1 MKSDHRHELKT
12 NELAEWIANFPQW
25 AKENRTTIIAVLV
38 VIVVVGAVYIRR
50 IHSKNVAV
58 RTQIELTGLIS
69 QLLGSKMQILSAQ
82 AQGNDLSYMLVQR
95 GGPADMLKNFSQNV
109 NDDQMAAVALIKQ
122 AEALRVELHC
132 RPGTVSKQDL
142 AEQINRAKVS
152 YTEAIETH
160 LKRVSNPSLTAT
172 AQFGLGLCE
181 EELGNFEKAQ
191 QIYRDI
197 TTNPGFEGT
206 VAKTAAEQRL
216 ETMADYKTTVVF
228 KPSAKP
234 EPVAVEKLQI
244 EIKSGEINVPTDIN
258 LPIDT
263 NLAPHATNIIPDI
276 NLTAPA
282 PNDMKVPESN
292 VPGK

>member
-1 MKSDHRHELKT
+1 MKPDHRHELKT

-25 AKENRTTIIAVLV
+25 AKENRTLIIAVLV
-38 VIVVVGAVYIRR
+38 VIVAIGTAYIWR
-50 IHSKNVAV
+50 IHSKNLAV

-82 AQGNDLSYMLVQR
+82 AQGKDISYMLVQR
-95 GGPADMLKNFSQNV
+95 DGPADRLKNFAQNV
-109 NDDQMAAVALIKQ
+109 NDDLMAAVALIKQ
-122 AEALRVELHC
+122 AEALRTELHC

-142 AEQINRAKVS
+142 AEQINRAKAS
-152 YTEAIETH
+152 YTEALETH

-181 EELGNFEKAQ
+181 EELGNYEKAQ

-197 TTNPGFEGT
+197 TTNSGFEGT

-216 ETMADYKTTVVF
+216 ETMADYKTTIVF
-228 KPSAKP
+228 KASAKP
-234 EPVAVEKLQI
+234 EPVAVEKLPI
-244 EIKSGEINVPTDIN
+244 EIKPADTN

-263 NLAPHATNIIPDI
+263 N
-276 NLTAPA
+276 
-282 PNDMKVPESN
+282 

>member
-12 NELAEWIANFPQW
+12 NELAEWISNFPQW
-25 AKENRTTIIAVLV
+25 AKENRTLIITVLV
-38 VIVVVGAVYIRR
+38 VILAIGAAYIWR

-82 AQGNDLSYMLVQR
+82 AQGKDLSYMLVQHD
-95 GGPADMLKNFSQNV
+95 GPADRLKNFAQNV
-109 NDDQMAAVALIKQ
+109 NDDLMSAVALIKQ
-122 AEALRVELHC
+122 AEALRTELHC

-142 AEQINRAKVS
+142 AEQINRAKAS
-152 YTEAIETH
+152 YTEALETH
-160 LKRVSNPSLTAT
+160 LERVPNPSLTAA

-181 EELGNFEKAQ
+181 EELGSFEKAQ

-197 TTNPGFEGT
+197 TTNSDFEGT

-216 ETMADYKTTVVF
+216 KTMADYKTTIVF
-228 KPSAKP
+228 KASAPVLSAKA
-234 EPVAVEKLQI
+234 ETGAVEKLPI
-244 EIKSGEINVPTDIN
+244 EIKTVDTN
-258 LPIDT
+258 LPIDI
-263 NLAPHATNIIPDI
+263 NLAPNVTSNIADI
-276 NLTAPA
+276 NLTTPA
-282 PNDMKVPESN
+282 PNDIKVSESN

>member
-12 NELAEWIANFPQW
+12 NELAEWISNFPQW
-25 AKENRTTIIAVLV
+25 AKENLTSIITVLA
-38 VIVVVGAVYIRR
+38 VIVVIGAVYVWR
-50 IHSKNVAV
+50 IHNKNVSAQ
-58 RTQIELTGLIS
+58 TQIELTGLIS
-69 QLLGSKMQILSAQ
+69 QLRGSKMQILSAL
-82 AQGNDLSYMLVQR
+82 AEGKDLSYMLVQR
-95 GGPADMLKNFSQNV
+95 DGPADRLKNFAQNV
-109 NDDQMAAVALIKQ
+109 NDDLMAAVALIKQ
-122 AEALRVELHC
+122 AEALRTELHC

-142 AEQINRAKVS
+142 AEQINRAKAS
-152 YTEAIETH
+152 YAEALETH

-197 TTNPGFEGT
+197 TTNSGFEGT

-216 ETMADYKTTVVF
+216 ETMADYETKIVF

-234 EPVAVEKLQI
+234 EPVAVEKLPI
-244 EIKSGEINVPTDIN
+244 EIKSGDINV
-258 LPIDT
+258 PIDT
-263 NLAPHATNIIPDI
+263 NLAPHATSIIPDI
-276 NLTAPA
+276 NVTAPA